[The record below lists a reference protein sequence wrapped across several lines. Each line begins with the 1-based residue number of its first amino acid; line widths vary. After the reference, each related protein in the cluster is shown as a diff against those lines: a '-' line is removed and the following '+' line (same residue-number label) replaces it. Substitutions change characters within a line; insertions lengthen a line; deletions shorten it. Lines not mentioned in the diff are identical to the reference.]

1 MTTQTFNTTGIVTS
15 VTPGGLA
22 EECGI
27 LPGDHLL
34 SLNGHHPRDVIDC
47 RFICATEELTLVFL
61 RGNEQHQVEVEKD
74 PDEGLGIE
82 FESPLFDGVRSC
94 RNRCTFC
101 FVGNLPRGL
110 RQSLYIKDDDYR
122 LSFLFGNFVTLSNL
136 HDEDL
141 DRIDVQHLSPL
152 FVSVHATDRELRNRL
167 LGIQAP
173 DILKQI
179 DDLGKRR
186 IQIHAQVVLCPGL
199 NDGESLQR
207 TIEDLSSRHQVVRS
221 LAVVPVGLTRYAQN
235 PELRPFL
242 PEEAARVV
250 QQVTPFQKQFRKQL
264 GRSFVHLSDEFYVM
278 SGGSFPPATWYDGY
292 PQIENGVGMVRRLL
306 SDWAGRKRRLP
317 VAVPGPRLVGW
328 ICGTSAY
335 PTLRLLAA
343 EMNRVGGLTV
353 EVCPVAN
360 QFFGTTVT
368 VSGLLTGADVLPK
381 LMEKRLDQWVL
392 PAAMF
397 DDAGVR
403 TLDGTTLEA
412 MRREVPDPIAVV
424 GSARELIRA
433 TLLGE

>member
-1 MTTQTFNTTGIVTS
+1 MQTIDTIGIVGS

-27 LPGDHLL
+27 LPGDRLL
-34 SLNGHHPRDVIDC
+34 SINGHRPRDVIDC
-47 RFICATEELTLVFL
+47 RFLSTTEELTLVSL
-61 RGNEQHQVEVEKD
+61 RGNEEHQVEVEKD
-74 PDEGLGIE
+74 LDEGLGIE
-82 FESPLFDGVRSC
+82 FESPLFDGVRRC
-94 RNRCTFC
+94 RNRCAFC

-141 DRIDVQHLSPL
+141 DRIEEQHLNPL

-173 DILKQI
+173 DILEQI

-199 NDGESLQR
+199 NDNEVLRR

-221 LAVVPVGLTRYAQN
+221 LAVVPVGLTRYARN

-242 PEEAARVV
+242 PEEAAQVV
-250 QQVTPFQKQFRKQL
+250 RQVTPFQKRFRKQL
-264 GRSFVHLSDEFYVM
+264 GRSFVHLSDEFYVV
-278 SGGSFPPATWYDGY
+278 SEESFPPATWYDGY

-306 SDWAGRKRRLP
+306 SDWTGRKHRLP

-360 QFFGTTVT
+360 EFFGTTVT

-381 LMEKRLDQWVL
+381 LREKRLDQWVL

-397 DDAGVR
+397 DDPGVR
-403 TLDGTTLEA
+403 TLDGTTLET
-412 MRREVPDPIAVV
+412 MRGEVPDPIAVV